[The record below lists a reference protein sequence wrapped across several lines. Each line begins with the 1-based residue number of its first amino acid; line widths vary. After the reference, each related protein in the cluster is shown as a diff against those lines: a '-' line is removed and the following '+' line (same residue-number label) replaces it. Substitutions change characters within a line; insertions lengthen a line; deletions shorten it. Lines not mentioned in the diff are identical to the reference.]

1 MKYFIA
7 QIQQGR
13 QVNKFLRITIHY
25 MYYNLRSEMSGP
37 EIMYDSDFPEVMV
50 DFVIPEIH

>member
-37 EIMYDSDFPEVMV
+37 DIMYDSDFPEVMV